1 MILLIIN
8 NSLVKKKIERIFF
21 CVYRSGWQNRNE
33 KVRNTKRLKHYIY
46 AKRDRYYGGG
56 GIIDKCKYSLSN
68 VRVDS
73 RISVTI
79 ILV

>member
-1 MILLIIN
+1 MQREID
-8 NSLVKKKIERIFF
+8 
-21 CVYRSGWQNRNE
+21 
-33 KVRNTKRLKHYIY
+33 TM
-46 AKRDRYYGGG
+46 GG

>member
-1 MILLIIN
+1 MQREID
-8 NSLVKKKIERIFF
+8 
-21 CVYRSGWQNRNE
+21 
-33 KVRNTKRLKHYIY
+33 TM
-46 AKRDRYYGGG
+46 GGG